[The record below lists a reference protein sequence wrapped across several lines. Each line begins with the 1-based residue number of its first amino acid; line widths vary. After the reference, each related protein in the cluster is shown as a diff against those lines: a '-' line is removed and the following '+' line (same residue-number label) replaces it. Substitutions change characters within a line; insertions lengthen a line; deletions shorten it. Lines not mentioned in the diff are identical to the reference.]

1 MARIKRA
8 WQFISILIEWAGE
21 RCSPH
26 WLFLVTKN
34 DEANDWLK
42 SHLTIERRWIRYL
55 IHTAGLMLS
64 LLAAALAVLIV
75 TMPDW
80 QETNDLWNIKKQYSI
95 TFLDKDGKVLGHRG
109 GSMDTSYEFKDYPPH
124 LVRAVLAVEDQ
135 RFYSH
140 FGIDPIG
147 IVSAF
152 MHNVA
157 NPDVREKGGS
167 TITQQVVKNIW
178 LTPERS
184 LARKIKE
191 AWLAI
196 WLEQHASKQEILKLY
211 FERAYMGA
219 GNYGLAAASQYYFD
233 KPVTEVTIP
242 EAAMLAGLF
251 KAPVNYSPSSN
262 LDNSLERMQLVLSIM
277 RDHELIDDETLVW
290 ALGHDPR
297 VRKQDPK
304 PNEWAL
310 DYAYLEAMNIIRDR
324 NLGQYRNFTVRTTI
338 DNDLQAHA
346 DQVIKNAIAERG
358 KDYDATQASLVSL
371 GLDGS
376 VRALVGGVD
385 YPTNQF
391 NRAISAKRQPGSS
404 FKPFVYMAALL
415 GGWTPDTRV
424 NDSPVTINVFGK
436 PWTPSNY
443 DDKYFG
449 DVTLREAMQRSLNTV
464 AVKIM
469 LKFGRK
475 NIADVA
481 HDAGIKSELKT
492 VASLALGSNEVT
504 LLELTDAYTTF
515 AAGGQNQPS
524 WSINTME
531 SNGNLVYSHLAQTNH
546 SMIFPR
552 DATVDMVEMLYSVVE
567 HGTATKAQLSVPVAG
582 KTGTTS
588 DYNDAWFIGFTGN
601 LVTGVWFGNDNNTKM
616 KKMTGGSLPA
626 QTWHDYMVVAEGKEQ
641 PRGLPGIDIKPPTM
655 IENLMPAE
663 VKIKPAK
670 KPKAVIIDEE
680 HTAEGAAPA
689 ESQRELNFL
698 EKLFGVGQ

>member
-26 WLFLVTKN
+26 WLFLITKN

-167 TITQQVVKNIW
+167 TITQQVVKNMW

-277 RDHELIDDETLVW
+277 RDHELIDDETLV
-290 ALGHDPR
+290 
-297 VRKQDPK
+297 
-304 PNEWAL
+304 
-310 DYAYLEAMNIIRDR
+310 
-324 NLGQYRNFTVRTTI
+324 
-338 DNDLQAHA
+338 
-346 DQVIKNAIAERG
+346 
-358 KDYDATQASLVSL
+358 
-371 GLDGS
+371 
-376 VRALVGGVD
+376 
-385 YPTNQF
+385 
-391 NRAISAKRQPGSS
+391 
-404 FKPFVYMAALL
+404 
-415 GGWTPDTRV
+415 
-424 NDSPVTINVFGK
+424 
-436 PWTPSNY
+436 
-443 DDKYFG
+443 
-449 DVTLREAMQRSLNTV
+449 
-464 AVKIM
+464 
-469 LKFGRK
+469 
-475 NIADVA
+475 
-481 HDAGIKSELKT
+481 
-492 VASLALGSNEVT
+492 
-504 LLELTDAYTTF
+504 
-515 AAGGQNQPS
+515 
-524 WSINTME
+524 
-531 SNGNLVYSHLAQTNH
+531 
-546 SMIFPR
+546 
-552 DATVDMVEMLYSVVE
+552 
-567 HGTATKAQLSVPVAG
+567 
-582 KTGTTS
+582 
-588 DYNDAWFIGFTGN
+588 
-601 LVTGVWFGNDNNTKM
+601 
-616 KKMTGGSLPA
+616 
-626 QTWHDYMVVAEGKEQ
+626 
-641 PRGLPGIDIKPPTM
+641 
-655 IENLMPAE
+655 
-663 VKIKPAK
+663 
-670 KPKAVIIDEE
+670 
-680 HTAEGAAPA
+680 
-689 ESQRELNFL
+689 
-698 EKLFGVGQ
+698 